1 MTTTVLSLFAFT
13 LYKEGVT
20 ISKSSNFNTEYDD
33 VFRTLLNDL
42 PQYAIPLINE
52 FFGTSY
58 SMTDE
63 VHLGNNELFIIEP
76 DLASRK
82 RITDSS
88 IYINDNSHHR
98 FHIECQST
106 EDDEMLIRMYDYDSQ
121 IALRSSSTLGENLLT
136 VNFPDSGILY
146 LRSSDKT
153 PSVQKIKIVAGQQSI
168 IHEVHIVK
176 MSDYTLDDI
185 FKKGLLILLPF
196 YIFNLERCFTH
207 SNKNADYMDIIQ
219 SDFMNMYSRL
229 QHLMNKHQISEYM
242 KYHLTEL
249 INKVVKQI
257 AAKHDDVKKGVSDI
271 MGGRV
276 IETEASRIYKSG
288 VLLGHMQ
295 GEDRINDLYDKLFE
309 AGRDDD
315 VRRATKDK
323 VFKQKLFEEFNIV

>member
-1 MTTTVLSLFAFT
+1 MLD
-13 LYKEGVT
+13 KGGIN
-20 ISKSSNFNTEYDD
+20 ISNNSNLNTEYDD

-42 PQYAIPLINE
+42 PQYVIPLINE

-76 DLASRK
+76 DLASHK

-88 IYINDNSHHR
+88 IHINDNNHHR

-121 IALRSSSTLGENLLT
+121 IALRSSSVLEDNMLT

-146 LRSSDKT
+146 LRSSDRT
-153 PSVQKIKIVAGQQSI
+153 PSIQKIKIVAGQQSI
-168 IHEVHIVK
+168 VHEVHIIK

-185 FKKGLLILLPF
+185 FEKGLLILLPF
-196 YIFNLERCFTH
+196 YIFNLEKSFTRP
-207 SNKNADYMDIIQ
+207 NKNVNYMNIIQ
-219 SDFMNMYSRL
+219 SDFMNMYSGL
-229 QHLMNKHQISEYM
+229 QNLMNEQQISEYV

-276 IETEASRIYKSG
+276 IETEASKIYKSG
-288 VLLGHMQ
+288 ISLGQSQ
-295 GEDRINDLYDKLFE
+295 GIELGENRVNELYDKLFD
-309 AGRDDD
+309 AGRADD

-323 VFKQKLFEEFNIV
+323 AFKQKLFEEFHIV